1 MSKFKE
7 LLNKE
12 LGFSEKEKEFLPA
25 GYQKIGDIVILNL
38 DKKIKKKEKQIA
50 LAIKKL
56 FPSVKTICV
65 REGRISG
72 KLRKPKVKV
81 ILGKETETIHHEG
94 NCLYKIDVK
103 KAMFSQGNLFER
115 HRISKDISKNK
126 IIIDMF
132 AGIGYFS
139 IPFAKQGAKVYAIE
153 LARDSY
159 EYLIKNAK
167 LNKVDKNLIAI
178 HGDSKKE
185 SLKLA
190 KKGIKADIISMGYI
204 PTPLDFFK
212 YALKISKSKTLILFH
227 CLLSKYP
234 EKEQKDLDKIILKL
248 KKDAKEQDM
257 TFSYSKHFV
266 KSFSPGNNHWVLEI
280 KLTR

>member
-7 LLNKE
+7 LLNKK
-12 LGFSEKEKEFLPA
+12 LKVGEKEKEFLPA
-25 GYQKIGDIVILNL
+25 GYQRIGDIVILNL

-50 LAIKKL
+50 LAIKEL
-56 FPSVKTICV
+56 FPSVKTICI
-65 REGRISG
+65 REGKIVG
-72 KLRKPKVKV
+72 KLRKPKIKV

-94 NCLYKIDVK
+94 DCLYKLDVK

-115 HRISKDISKNK
+115 HRISKNILKNQT
-126 IIIDMF
+126 IIDMF

-153 LARDSY
+153 LAKDSY

-167 LNKVDKNLIAI
+167 LNKVNKNLIAI
-178 HGDSKKE
+178 QGDSKKE
-185 SLKLA
+185 SSRLA
-190 KKGIKADIISMGYI
+190 KKGIKADVISMGYI

-212 YALKISKSKTLILFH
+212 YALKISKPNALILFH

-234 EKEQKDLDKIILKL
+234 EKEKKDLDKIILQL
-248 KKDAKEQDM
+248 KGDAKDQDRA
-257 TFSYSKHFV
+257 FSYSKHFV

-280 KLTR
+280 KLIK

>member
-1 MSKFKE
+1 MSKFRE

-12 LGFSEKEKEFLPA
+12 LKFSDKEKEFLPA
-25 GYQKIGDIVILNL
+25 GYQRIGDIIIINL
-38 DKKIKKKEKQIA
+38 DNKVKRKEKQIA

-56 FPSVKTICV
+56 FPSVKTICI
-65 REGRISG
+65 REGKIIG
-72 KLRKPKVKV
+72 KLRKPRVRI

-94 NCLYKIDVK
+94 RCLYQIDVK

-115 HRISKDISKNK
+115 HRLSKNILK
-126 IIIDMF
+126 NEIIVDMF

-153 LARDSY
+153 LAKDSY
-159 EYLIKNAK
+159 RYLVKNSK
-167 LNKVDKNLIAI
+167 LNKVDKNLVAT

-185 SLKLA
+185 LIILA

-204 PTPLDFFK
+204 PTPISFFK
-212 YALKISKSKTLILFH
+212 YALKLAKLNTRILFH

-234 EKEQKDLDKIILKL
+234 EKEKKDLDKLLLHL
-248 KKDAKEQDM
+248 KKDAEKTTIAMEELIENM
-257 TFSYSKHFV
+257 
-266 KSFSPGNNHWVLEI
+266 
-280 KLTR
+280 